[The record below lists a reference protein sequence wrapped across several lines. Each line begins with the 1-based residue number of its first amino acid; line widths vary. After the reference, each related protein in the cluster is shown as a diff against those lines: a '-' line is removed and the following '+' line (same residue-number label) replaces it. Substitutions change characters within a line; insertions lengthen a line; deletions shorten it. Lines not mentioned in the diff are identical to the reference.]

1 MSTEIVPDVTAI
13 EAAWLK
19 HVLTQ
24 KPVREPNDKTD
35 ARKYIYAGSRK
46 KCLRRMVEGAI
57 HPSYFPDFPVE
68 MKAHFIRGEQ
78 RELDLRQS
86 LERVGQLSMP
96 RFTFEGAQKSIAVH
110 DRNGR
115 QVIRGKIDGFIR
127 WESRAVWPTE
137 FKSWSIFLT
146 DRIFTFHD
154 LWNSPYTWGGAH
166 QLLSYLYAENAPYG
180 LLVLDRP
187 GLPRLIKVSLEEA
200 FALEGMEA
208 FLRDAT
214 ICVDHIEAGTL
225 PDYVDDP
232 AECRRCPIFGS
243 HCNPPLSYDGAAI
256 ITEEEVLAQIEAH
269 ENLDGPRKDYKG
281 IHEELSDY
289 LQRMTPTTCKGKN
302 KKQIIAGK
310 FMIETCWQK
319 NSTLDL
325 PADVEKDIEKY
336 RTTDEA
342 GTFKFSIAKAE

>member
-1 MSTEIVPDVTAI
+1 MSTELAPDVTAI
-13 EAAWLK
+13 QQAWEK

-24 KPVREPNDKTD
+24 RPAREPNDNTD
-35 ARKYIYAGSRK
+35 ARKHIYAGGRR
-46 KCLRRMVEGAI
+46 KCLRRMVEEAV

-96 RFTFEGAQKSIAVH
+96 RFTFEGVQEYISVK
-110 DRNGR
+110 DRKGR
-115 QVIRGKIDGFIR
+115 VVIRGKIDGRIR
-127 WESRAVWPTE
+127 WESRAKWPTE
-137 FKSWSIFLT
+137 FKSWSVFLT
-146 DRIFTFHD
+146 DRIFTFQD

-166 QLLSYLYAENAPYG
+166 QLLSYLYAQNEPYG

-200 FALEGMEA
+200 FSLEGMES
-208 FLRDAT
+208 FLKDAE

-225 PDYVDDP
+225 PSYIDDP

-256 ITEEEVLAQIEAH
+256 ITEDEILAQIEMH
-269 ENLDGPRKDYKG
+269 ESLDQPRKDYKG
-281 IHEELSDY
+281 IHEDLADY
-289 LQRMTPTTCKGKN
+289 LQRMTPKTFKGKN
-302 KKQIIAGK
+302 RKQIIAGK
-310 FMIETCWQK
+310 YLISASWNANTTYQIPEEIKAQYK
-319 NSTLDL
+319 STD
-325 PADVEKDIEKY
+325 DS
-336 RTTDEA
+336 
-342 GTFKFSIAKAE
+342 GKFGFSVTKITE